1 MEIDGI
7 PGRTIGK
14 PELFRTVGAAFWRTS
29 IVMTSMKSTTEICRG
44 RIYLVNEVE
53 LTRESFDLRQITAN
67 ELRLENKITIFQ
79 RWYFVQKFFN
89 KKLNT
94 YFIKIIWDYWE
105 ILCVKHTFKILFLS

>member
-7 PGRTIGK
+7 PERTIGK

-53 LTRESFDLRQITAN
+53 LTREYFDLRQITAN
-67 ELRLENKITIFQ
+67 ELRLGNGINIPRELIFCPKIFQ
-79 RWYFVQKFFN
+79 QERK
-89 KKLNT
+89 
-94 YFIKIIWDYWE
+94 
-105 ILCVKHTFKILFLS
+105 

>member
-44 RIYLVNEVE
+44 RIYLVNGVE
-53 LTRESFDLRQITAN
+53 LTREYLDLRQITAN
-67 ELRLENKITIFQ
+67 EMRLGKWDRYSTEIK
-79 RWYFVQKFFN
+79 YFV
-89 KKLNT
+89 KKNFSLKK
-94 YFIKIIWDYWE
+94 KINE
-105 ILCVKHTFKILFLS
+105 RK

>member
-53 LTRESFDLRQITAN
+53 LTREYFDLRQITAN
-67 ELRLENKITIFQ
+67 ELRLGNGINIPRGLIFCPKIFQ
-79 RWYFVQKFFN
+79 QERK
-89 KKLNT
+89 
-94 YFIKIIWDYWE
+94 
-105 ILCVKHTFKILFLS
+105 

>member
-44 RIYLVNEVE
+44 RIYLVNGVE
-53 LTRESFDLRQITAN
+53 LTREYLDLRQITAN
-67 ELRLENKITIFQ
+67 EMRLGNGIDIPRELIFCKENFSIKKKI
-79 RWYFVQKFFN
+79 N
-89 KKLNT
+89 KRK
-94 YFIKIIWDYWE
+94 
-105 ILCVKHTFKILFLS
+105 